1 MGFFTDE
8 EHRIILSALEL
19 ERKVCEKIDGSKTKG
34 EVKLT
39 DICNS
44 ITRKIRDLQ
53 NEKSNDLQG
62 LNKVSIRL
70 VKDAP
75 ILSEHPI
82 KTPEEAVALL
92 GDEMSQLAQEH
103 VCVINL
109 KSDCTPINCSIVSI
123 GTVNRSLAQPA
134 EVFKTTL
141 LSNASTIILLHNHPS
156 GDITPSIADDIITK
170 KIMMSATLLGLEC
183 VDHVI
188 VGAGNNK
195 SYYSYN
201 KNNRIDYIKNEV
213 NRHVNE
219 ALYNKDISNVA
230 EQTKECFRGMERG

>member
-62 LNKVSIRL
+62 INKVSIRL

-75 ILSEHPI
+75 ILSNHP
-82 KTPEEAVALL
+82 PEEAVALL
-92 GDEMSQLAQEH
+92 GEEMSQLAQEH

-109 KSDCTPINCSIVSI
+109 KADGTPINCSVVSI
-123 GTVNRSLAQPA
+123 GTIDKSLAQPA
-134 EVFKTTL
+134 EVYKTTL
-141 LSNASTIILLHNHPS
+141 LSNAASIILLHNHPS
-156 GDITPSIADDIITK
+156 GDITPSDYDDVVTK
-170 KIMMSATLLGLEC
+170 RVMMSATLLGLNC
-183 VDHVI
+183 LDHVI

-201 KNNRIDYIKNEV
+201 ENDRIDFIKNEV

-230 EQTKECFRGMERG
+230 EQTKECFKGMERG